1 MRPIHSTT
9 KFAGKALGF
18 GLVMAAAAVL
28 MTPATARA
36 GDDDDTP
43 MDTKIIR
50 GILEGIGLRRDGAG
64 INYQERAPL
73 VIPPTHDLPPPE
85 QSSAAVANNPA
96 WPKDPDVQRAK
107 LEKKLERER
116 ASVGAGEQIMRDESV
131 LRPDQMTPGGSPRTP
146 PSGQR
151 ESASLGVDGERLS
164 PSQLGYKGGLFSN
177 MFSKAD
183 DAESTRFTG
192 EPGRAALTD
201 PPSGYQTPSPDQP
214 YGKGRAAP
222 VKPTDDYVTRGEM
235 RPDN

>member
-9 KFAGKALGF
+9 KFAAGAAM
-18 GLVMAAAAVL
+18 GLVMAAAAL
-28 MTPATARA
+28 MAPSTARA
-36 GDDDDTP
+36 GDDDETP

-50 GILEGIGLRRDGAG
+50 GILEGIGLQRDGAG
-64 INYQERAPL
+64 ITYQERAPL
-73 VIPPTHDLPPPE
+73 VIPPTRDLPPPE
-85 QSSAAVANNPA
+85 PSQAAIANNPA

-107 LEKKLERER
+107 LEKKMERQR

-146 PSGQR
+146 PSGRR
-151 ESASLGVDGERLS
+151 ESASLGVDGGLLS

-177 MFSKAD
+177 MFGSSD
-183 DAESTRFTG
+183 DTESTRFTG

-201 PPSGYQTPSPDQP
+201 PPVGYQTPSPAQP

-222 VKPTDDYVTRGEM
+222 TKPADDYVTRGEM
-235 RPDN
+235 RPDKN